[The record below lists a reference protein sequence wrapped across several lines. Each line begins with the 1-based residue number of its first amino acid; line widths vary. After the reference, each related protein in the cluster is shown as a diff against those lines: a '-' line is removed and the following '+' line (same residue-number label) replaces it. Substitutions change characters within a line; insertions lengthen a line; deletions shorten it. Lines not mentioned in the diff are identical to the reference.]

1 MSQKYLVGAIS
12 VHTWVFLVGASL
24 SHPALDGIERVG
36 QHHLVRGAG
45 EALQRGIPVI
55 RVDACLVRQHGET
68 PELYFVDYVEQV
80 VRHGTHHLVDITQ
93 TLEGERAL
101 SRIEN
106 IGSHGEPEGL
116 PVEVKQHVAADSAEH
131 VEGVDVQRDGAVA
144 GGGGHGVV
152 ALGAQTC
159 VSITK
164 RTHS

>member
-1 MSQKYLVGAIS
+1 MGAIS
-12 VHTWVFLVGASL
+12 VRTWVFLVGAIL

-45 EALQRGIPVI
+45 EALKRGIPVI

-80 VRHGTHHLVDITQ
+80 VRHGAHHLVDVAQ
-93 TLEGERAL
+93 TLEGERTL
-101 SRIEN
+101 GRIES

-116 PVEVKQHVAADSAEH
+116 SIEVKQHVAADSAEH
-131 VEGVDVQRDGAVA
+131 VEGVDVERDGSIA

-159 VSITK
+159 AST
-164 RTHS
+164 REHTHS